1 MKIVEEKNV
10 VVDEVKKE
18 KVFIEEEVYQ
28 EIKTKLN
35 KHNDYFTKKEIK
47 NISKI
52 NLIF

>member
-10 VVDEVKKE
+10 ILDGVKEE
-18 KVFIEEEVYQ
+18 KVFIGEGVYQ

-47 NISKI
+47 KYIKN
-52 NLIF
+52 